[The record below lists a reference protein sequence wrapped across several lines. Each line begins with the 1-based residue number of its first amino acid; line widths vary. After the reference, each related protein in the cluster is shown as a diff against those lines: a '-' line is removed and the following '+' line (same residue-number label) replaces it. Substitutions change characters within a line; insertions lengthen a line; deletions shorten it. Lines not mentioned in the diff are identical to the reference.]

1 MTWVLKVF
9 FLTPFNLKWSPIV
22 SSGSY
27 TNFIQF
33 KIIRGKKK
41 TSPNHHFFLQ
51 FFGVFID
58 QQLQLWDE
66 SNNPAD
72 TPRRP
77 IVEVSRPSIHIL
89 DGRYYWISS
98 ENDIFL
104 LNGGESFAC
113 KLPEDE
119 INELPVQVVYVGHD
133 ETTFIVDEHK
143 AFEII
148 VKIIRC
154 MNLMQTSKI
163 YSFPLGLYFLY
174 TRNILKE
181 IPA

>member
-1 MTWVLKVF
+1 M
-9 FLTPFNLKWSPIV
+9 
-22 SSGSY
+22 
-27 TNFIQF
+27 
-33 KIIRGKKK
+33 
-41 TSPNHHFFLQ
+41 Q

-154 MNLMQTSKI
+154 MNMMQTSKI
-163 YSFPLGLYFLY
+163 YSFPLGLYFLD
-174 TRNILKE
+174 TRNIRKKYQPSGAMAP
-181 IPA
+181 I